1 MPIPA
6 SALRKRTTTEHPVN
20 LSELQ
25 GLLKRHD
32 LTPSRKLGQSF
43 LVDTAVSQWIASQ
56 LRVGADDCV
65 IEVGPGFGALTEH
78 LVGKCRRL
86 ILVEA
91 DGRLAKFLNEKY
103 GPLGVEVVHADA
115 TEYDVRPLFL
125 EGAVKFIGNLPY
137 SVGNTILER
146 FLDAPSPVNEAII
159 MVQKEVADRFVAE
172 PRSKDYGV
180 LTLMLQERWRISK
193 LRTVGPELFHPRPA
207 VDSTIVRFDP
217 RPPGDLA
224 PHSPDI
230 YREVVKR
237 GFSQRRKQLHNNLQ
251 LEKDRS
257 EEIFGAMGLKA
268 SARAEELSLGQW
280 VDLSNLLDPHP
291 CSLLPPAATES
302 LDAVDENDEVV
313 TTLPRREIHGGKH
326 LHRAVHVFV
335 TNKLGEIYL
344 QFRSHLK
351 DTHGLK
357 WDSSASG
364 HVDPGESYHQCAV
377 REMWEEIWVEPKGEL
392 VRVARIGASEATD
405 LEFIEVFLAEAK
417 GRIRIHGKEVDSG
430 RWFSP
435 EFVEEWIGKRP
446 QDFATGFVTCFKAW
460 RAG

>member
-1 MPIPA
+1 MT
-6 SALRKRTTTEHPVN
+6 SGLN

-25 GLLKRHD
+25 GLLKRYE

-43 LVDTAVSQWIASQ
+43 LVDTSVSQWIASQ
-56 LRVGADDCV
+56 LEVGPDDCV

-91 DGRLAKFLNEKY
+91 DGRLAKFLSERY

-125 EGAVKFIGNLPY
+125 EGSVKFIGNLPY

-180 LTLMLQERWRISK
+180 LTLMLQERWRIAK

-207 VDSTIVRFDP
+207 VDSTIVRFVP
-217 RPPGDLA
+217 RPPGELA
-224 PHSPDI
+224 PHSPEI

-251 LEKDRS
+251 LEKDKAGDV
-257 EEIFGAMGLKA
+257 FGAMGLLP
-268 SARAEELSLGQW
+268 SARAEELSLEQW
-280 VDLSNLLDPHP
+280 VDLSNHLDPHP

-302 LDAVDENDEVV
+302 LDVVDENDVV
-313 TTLPRREIHGGKH
+313 INTLPRREIHAGKH

-335 TNKLGEIYL
+335 RNKLGEIYL

-364 HVDPGESYHQCAV
+364 HVDPGESYHDCAV
-377 REMWEEIWVEPKGEL
+377 REMWEEIWVEPKGDLE
-392 VRVARIGASEATD
+392 RIARIDASEATD
-405 LEFIEVFLAEAK
+405 LEFIEVFLGEAK
-417 GRIRIHGKEVDSG
+417 GRLRIHGKEVDSG

-435 EFVEEWIGKRP
+435 EFIEEWIARRP
-446 QDFATGFVTCFKAW
+446 QDFATGFITCFRAW
-460 RAG
+460 RVG

>member
-1 MPIPA
+1 MI
-6 SALRKRTTTEHPVN
+6 SGLN

-25 GLLKRHD
+25 GLLKRYE

-43 LVDTAVSQWIASQ
+43 LVDTSVSQWIASQ
-56 LRVGADDCV
+56 LEVGPDDCV

-125 EGAVKFIGNLPY
+125 EGSVKFIGNLPY

-180 LTLMLQERWRISK
+180 LTLMLQERWRIAK
-193 LRTVGPELFHPRPA
+193 HRTVGPELFHPRPA
-207 VDSTIVRFDP
+207 VDSTIVRFVP
-217 RPPGDLA
+217 RPPGELA
-224 PHSPDI
+224 PHSPEI

-251 LEKDRS
+251 LEKEKAGDV
-257 EEIFGAMGLKA
+257 FGAMGLLP
-268 SARAEELSLGQW
+268 SARAEELSLEQW

-302 LDAVDENDEVV
+302 LDVVDENDVV
-313 TTLPRREIHGGKH
+313 INTLPRREIHAGKH

-335 TNKLGEIYL
+335 RNKLGEIYL

-364 HVDPGESYHQCAV
+364 HVDPGESYHDCAV

-392 VRVARIGASEATD
+392 VRIARMDASEATD
-405 LEFIEVFLAEAK
+405 LEFIEVFLGEAK
-417 GRIRIHGKEVDSG
+417 GRLRIHGKEVDSG

-435 EFVEEWIGKRP
+435 EFIEEWIGKRP
-446 QDFATGFVTCFKAW
+446 QDFATGFITCFKAW

>member
-1 MPIPA
+1 MT
-6 SALRKRTTTEHPVN
+6 SGLN

-25 GLLKRHD
+25 GLLKRYD

-56 LRVGADDCV
+56 LEVGPDDCV

-91 DGRLAKFLNEKY
+91 DGRLAKFLSERY

-125 EGAVKFIGNLPY
+125 EGSVKFIGNLPY

-180 LTLMLQERWRISK
+180 LTLMLQERWRIAK

-207 VDSTIVRFDP
+207 VDSTIVRFVP
-217 RPPGDLA
+217 RPPGELA
-224 PHSPDI
+224 PHSPEI

-251 LEKDRS
+251 LEKDKAGDV
-257 EEIFGAMGLKA
+257 FGAMGLLP
-268 SARAEELSLGQW
+268 SARAEELSLEQW
-280 VDLSNLLDPHP
+280 VDLSNHLDPHP

-302 LDAVDENDEVV
+302 LDVVDENDVV
-313 TTLPRREIHGGKH
+313 INTLPRREIHAGKH

-335 TNKLGEIYL
+335 RNKLGEIYL

-364 HVDPGESYHQCAV
+364 HVDPGESYHDCAV
-377 REMWEEIWVEPKGEL
+377 REMWEEIWVEPKGDLE
-392 VRVARIGASEATD
+392 RIARIDASEATD
-405 LEFIEVFLAEAK
+405 LEFIEVFLGEAK
-417 GRIRIHGKEVDSG
+417 GRLRIHGKEVDSG

-435 EFVEEWIGKRP
+435 EFIEEWIARRP
-446 QDFATGFVTCFKAW
+446 QDFATGFITCFRAW
-460 RAG
+460 RVG

>member
-1 MPIPA
+1 MI
-6 SALRKRTTTEHPVN
+6 SGLN

-25 GLLKRHD
+25 GLLKRYE

-43 LVDTAVSQWIASQ
+43 LVDTSVSQWIASQ
-56 LRVGADDCV
+56 LEVGPDDCV

-125 EGAVKFIGNLPY
+125 EGSVKFIGNLPY

-180 LTLMLQERWRISK
+180 LTLMLQERWRIAK

-207 VDSTIVRFDP
+207 VDSTIVRFVP
-217 RPPGDLA
+217 RPPGELA
-224 PHSPDI
+224 PHSPEI

-251 LEKDRS
+251 LEKDKAGDV
-257 EEIFGAMGLKA
+257 FGAMGLLP
-268 SARAEELSLGQW
+268 SARAEELSLEQW

-302 LDAVDENDEVV
+302 LDAVDENDVV
-313 TTLPRREIHGGKH
+313 INPLPRHEIHAGKH
-326 LHRAVHVFV
+326 LHRAVHVLV
-335 TNKLGEIYL
+335 RNKLGEIYL

-364 HVDPGESYHQCAV
+364 HVDPGESYHDCAV
-377 REMWEEIWVEPKGEL
+377 REMWEEIWVEPKGDLE
-392 VRVARIGASEATD
+392 RIARIDASEATD
-405 LEFIEVFLAEAK
+405 LEFIEVFLGEAK
-417 GRIRIHGKEVDSG
+417 GRLRIHGKEVDSG

-435 EFVEEWIGKRP
+435 AFIEEWIGKRP
-446 QDFATGFVTCFKAW
+446 QDFATGFITCFKAW

>member
-1 MPIPA
+1 MT
-6 SALRKRTTTEHPVN
+6 SGLN

-25 GLLKRHD
+25 GLLKRYE

-43 LVDTAVSQWIASQ
+43 LVDTSVSQWIASQ
-56 LRVGADDCV
+56 LEVGPDDCV

-91 DGRLAKFLNEKY
+91 DGRLAKFLSEKY

-125 EGAVKFIGNLPY
+125 EGSVKFIGNLPY

-180 LTLMLQERWRISK
+180 LTLMLQERWRIAK

-207 VDSTIVRFDP
+207 VDSTIVRFVP
-217 RPPGDLA
+217 RPPGELA
-224 PHSPDI
+224 PHSPEI

-251 LEKDRS
+251 LEKEKAGDV
-257 EEIFGAMGLKA
+257 FGAMGLLP
-268 SARAEELSLGQW
+268 SARAEELSLEQW
-280 VDLSNLLDPHP
+280 VDLSNRLDPHP

-302 LDAVDENDEVV
+302 LDVVDENDVV
-313 TTLPRREIHGGKH
+313 INTLPRREIHAGKH

-335 TNKLGEIYL
+335 RNKLGEIYL

-364 HVDPGESYHQCAV
+364 HVDPGESYHDCAV
-377 REMWEEIWVEPKGEL
+377 REMWEEIWVEPKGDLE
-392 VRVARIGASEATD
+392 RIARIDASEATD
-405 LEFIEVFLAEAK
+405 LEFIEVFLGEAK
-417 GRIRIHGKEVDSG
+417 GRLRIHGKEVDSG

-435 EFVEEWIGKRP
+435 EFIEEWIARRP
-446 QDFATGFVTCFKAW
+446 QDFATGFITCFKAW
-460 RAG
+460 LAG

>member
-1 MPIPA
+1 MT
-6 SALRKRTTTEHPVN
+6 SGLN

-25 GLLKRHD
+25 GLLKRYD

-56 LRVGADDCV
+56 LEVGPDDCV

-78 LVGKCRRL
+78 LVGNCRRL

-91 DGRLAKFLNEKY
+91 DGRLAKFLSERY

-125 EGAVKFIGNLPY
+125 EGSVKFIGNLPY

-180 LTLMLQERWRISK
+180 LTLMLQERWRIAK

-207 VDSTIVRFDP
+207 VDSTIVRFVP
-217 RPPGDLA
+217 RPPGELA
-224 PHSPDI
+224 PHSPEI

-251 LEKDRS
+251 LEKDKAGDV
-257 EEIFGAMGLKA
+257 FGAMGLLP
-268 SARAEELSLGQW
+268 SARAEELSLEQW
-280 VDLSNLLDPHP
+280 VDLSNHLDPHP

-302 LDAVDENDEVV
+302 LDVVDENDVV
-313 TTLPRREIHGGKH
+313 INTLPRREIHAGKH

-335 TNKLGEIYL
+335 RNKLGEIYL

-364 HVDPGESYHQCAV
+364 HVDPGESYHDCAV
-377 REMWEEIWVEPKGEL
+377 REMWEEIWVEPKGDLE
-392 VRVARIGASEATD
+392 RIARIDASEATD
-405 LEFIEVFLAEAK
+405 LEFIEVFLGEAK
-417 GRIRIHGKEVDSG
+417 GRLRIHGKEVDSG

-435 EFVEEWIGKRP
+435 EFIEEWIARRP
-446 QDFATGFVTCFKAW
+446 QDFATGFITCFRAW
-460 RAG
+460 RVG

>member
-1 MPIPA
+1 
-6 SALRKRTTTEHPVN
+6 LN

-25 GLLKRHD
+25 GLLKRYE

-43 LVDTAVSQWIASQ
+43 LVDTSVSQWIASQ
-56 LRVGADDCV
+56 LEVGPDDCV

-91 DGRLAKFLNEKY
+91 DGRLAKFLSEKY

-125 EGAVKFIGNLPY
+125 EGSVKFIGNLPY

-180 LTLMLQERWRISK
+180 LTLMLQERWRIAK

-207 VDSTIVRFDP
+207 VDSTIVRFVP
-217 RPPGDLA
+217 RPPGELA
-224 PHSPDI
+224 PHSPEI

-251 LEKDRS
+251 LEKEKAGDV
-257 EEIFGAMGLKA
+257 FGAMGLLP
-268 SARAEELSLGQW
+268 SARAEELSLEQW
-280 VDLSNLLDPHP
+280 VDLSNRLDPHP

-302 LDAVDENDEVV
+302 LDVVDENDVV
-313 TTLPRREIHGGKH
+313 INTLPRREIHAGKH

-335 TNKLGEIYL
+335 RNKLGEIYL

-364 HVDPGESYHQCAV
+364 HVDPGESYHDCAV
-377 REMWEEIWVEPKGEL
+377 REMWEEIWVEPKGDLE
-392 VRVARIGASEATD
+392 RIARIDASEATD
-405 LEFIEVFLAEAK
+405 LEFIEVFLGEAK
-417 GRIRIHGKEVDSG
+417 GRLRIHGKEVDSG
-430 RWFSP
+430 RWFSA
-435 EFVEEWIGKRP
+435 EFIEEWIARRP
-446 QDFATGFVTCFKAW
+446 QDFATGFITCFKAW
-460 RAG
+460 LAG

>member
-1 MPIPA
+1 
-6 SALRKRTTTEHPVN
+6 VN

-25 GLLKRHD
+25 GLLKRFD

-43 LVDTAVSQWIASQ
+43 LVDTSVSQWIASQ
-56 LRVGADDCV
+56 LRIGPGDCV
-65 IEVGPGFGALTEH
+65 VEVGPGFGALTEH
-78 LVGKCRRL
+78 LAGKCRRL

-91 DGRLAKFLNEKY
+91 DGRLAQFLTERY

-125 EGAVKFIGNLPY
+125 EGSVKFIGNLPY

-146 FLDAPSPVNEAII
+146 FLDAPSPVSEAII

-172 PRSKDYGV
+172 PRGKDYGV
-180 LTLMLQERWRISK
+180 LTLMLQERWRITN

-207 VDSTIVRFDP
+207 VDSSIVRFDP
-217 RPPGDLA
+217 RPPGELA
-224 PHSPDI
+224 PHSPEV
-230 YREVVKR
+230 YRETVKR

-251 LEKDRS
+251 LEK
-257 EEIFGAMGLKA
+257 EKAAEVFGAMGLPVTV
-268 SARAEELSLGQW
+268 RAEELSLEQW
-280 VDLSNLLDPHP
+280 VDLSNRLDPHP
-291 CSLLPPAATES
+291 CSVLPPAATES
-302 LDAVDENDEVV
+302 LDAVDENDVV
-313 TTLPRREIHGGKH
+313 INTLPRREIHAGKH

-335 TNKLGEIYL
+335 RNKSGEIYL

-364 HVDPGESYHQCAV
+364 HVDPGESYHDCAV

-392 VRVARIGASEATD
+392 VRIARIAASEATD

-430 RWFSP
+430 QWFSP
-435 EFVEEWIGKRP
+435 EFIEEWIEKRP
-446 QDFATGFVTCFKAW
+446 QDFATGFITCFKAW
-460 RAG
+460 RSEGT

>member
-1 MPIPA
+1 LI
-6 SALRKRTTTEHPVN
+6 SGLN

-25 GLLKRHD
+25 GLLKRYE

-43 LVDTAVSQWIASQ
+43 LVDTSVSQWIASQ
-56 LRVGADDCV
+56 LEVGPDDCV

-91 DGRLAKFLNEKY
+91 DGRLAKFLSEKY

-125 EGAVKFIGNLPY
+125 EGSVKFIGNLPY

-180 LTLMLQERWRISK
+180 LTLMLQERWRIAK

-207 VDSTIVRFDP
+207 VDSTIVRFVP
-217 RPPGDLA
+217 RPPGELA
-224 PHSPDI
+224 PHSPEI

-251 LEKDRS
+251 LEKEKAGDV
-257 EEIFGAMGLKA
+257 FGAMGLLP
-268 SARAEELSLGQW
+268 SARAEELSLEQW

-302 LDAVDENDEVV
+302 LDVVDENDVV
-313 TTLPRREIHGGKH
+313 INPLPRREIHAGKH

-335 TNKLGEIYL
+335 RNKLGEIYL
-344 QFRSHLK
+344 QFRSYLK

-364 HVDPGESYHQCAV
+364 HVDPGESYHDCAV

-392 VRVARIGASEATD
+392 VRIARMDASEATD
-405 LEFIEVFLAEAK
+405 LEFIEVFLGEAK
-417 GRIRIHGKEVDSG
+417 GRLRIHGKEVDSG

-435 EFVEEWIGKRP
+435 AFIEEWIGKRP
-446 QDFATGFVTCFKAW
+446 QDFATGFITCFKAW

>member
-1 MPIPA
+1 M
-6 SALRKRTTTEHPVN
+6 N

-25 GLLKRHD
+25 GLLKRFD

-56 LRVGADDCV
+56 LRVGPDDCIV
-65 IEVGPGFGALTEH
+65 EVGPGFGALTEH
-78 LVGKCRRL
+78 LAGKCRRL

-91 DGRLAKFLNEKY
+91 DGRLARYLAENY

-125 EGAVKFIGNLPY
+125 EGSVKFIGNLPY

-146 FLDAPSPVNEAII
+146 FLDAPSPVREAII

-217 RPPGDLA
+217 RPPGELP
-224 PHSPDI
+224 PHSPEV
-230 YREVVKR
+230 YEEVVKR

-251 LEKDRS
+251 LDKDQAAG
-257 EEIFGAMGLKA
+257 IFVGMGLPVT
-268 SARAEELSLGQW
+268 ARAEELSLEQW
-280 VDLSNLLDPHP
+280 VDLSNRLDPHP
-291 CSLLPPAATES
+291 CSVLPPAATES
-302 LDAVDENDEVV
+302 LDAVDENDVV
-313 TTLPRREIHGGKH
+313 IDTLPRREIHAGKH

-335 TNKLGEIYL
+335 RNKLGEIYL

-364 HVDPGESYHQCAV
+364 HVDPGESYHDCAV
-377 REMWEEIWVEPKGEL
+377 REMWEEIWVEPKGEI
-392 VRVARIGASEATD
+392 VRIARINASEATD

-430 RWFSP
+430 RWFAP
-435 EFVEEWIGKRP
+435 EFIEEWIDKRP
-446 QDFATGFVTCFKAW
+446 QDFATGFITCFREW
-460 RAG
+460 RKGR

>member
-1 MPIPA
+1 MI
-6 SALRKRTTTEHPVN
+6 SGLN

-25 GLLKRHD
+25 GLLKRYE

-43 LVDTAVSQWIASQ
+43 LVDTSVSQWIASQ
-56 LRVGADDCV
+56 LEVGPDDCV

-125 EGAVKFIGNLPY
+125 EGSVKFIGNLPY

-180 LTLMLQERWRISK
+180 LTLMLQERWRIAK

-207 VDSTIVRFDP
+207 VDSTIVRFVP
-217 RPPGDLA
+217 RPPGELA
-224 PHSPDI
+224 PHSPEI

-251 LEKDRS
+251 LEKEKAGDV
-257 EEIFGAMGLKA
+257 FGAMGLLP
-268 SARAEELSLGQW
+268 SARAEELSLEQW

-302 LDAVDENDEVV
+302 LDAVDENDVV
-313 TTLPRREIHGGKH
+313 INPLPRREIHAGKH

-335 TNKLGEIYL
+335 RNKLGEIYL

-364 HVDPGESYHQCAV
+364 HVDPGESYHDCAV

-392 VRVARIGASEATD
+392 VRIARMDASEATD
-405 LEFIEVFLAEAK
+405 LEFIEVFLGEAK
-417 GRIRIHGKEVDSG
+417 GRLRIHGKEVDSG

-435 EFVEEWIGKRP
+435 EFIEEWIGKRP
-446 QDFATGFVTCFKAW
+446 QDFATGFITCFKAW

>member
-1 MPIPA
+1 M
-6 SALRKRTTTEHPVN
+6 N

-43 LVDTAVSQWIASQ
+43 LVDAAVSQWIASQ
-56 LRVGADDCV
+56 LHVGADDCV

-91 DGRLAKFLNEKY
+91 DGRLAKFLTEKY

-125 EGAVKFIGNLPY
+125 EGSVKFIGNLPY

-172 PRSKDYGV
+172 PRSKDFGV

-217 RPPGDLA
+217 RPPGELD
-224 PHSPDI
+224 PHSPEI

-257 EEIFGAMGLKA
+257 EEVFGAMGLKP

-280 VDLSNLLDPHP
+280 VDLSNRLDPHP

-302 LDAVDENDEVV
+302 LDAVDENDVV
-313 TTLPRREIHGGKH
+313 INTLPRREIHAGKH

-335 TNKLGEIYL
+335 RNKLGEIYL

-364 HVDPGESYHQCAV
+364 HVDPGESYHDCAV

-392 VRVARIGASEATD
+392 VRIARINASEATD
-405 LEFIEVFLAEAK
+405 LEFIVVFLAEAK

-435 EFVEEWIGKRP
+435 EFIEEWISKRP
-446 QDFATGFVTCFKAW
+446 QDFATGFITCFKAW
-460 RAG
+460 RAE

>member
-1 MPIPA
+1 M
-6 SALRKRTTTEHPVN
+6 N

-25 GLLKRHD
+25 GLLKRYE

-43 LVDTAVSQWIASQ
+43 LVDTSVSQWIASQ
-56 LRVGADDCV
+56 LEVGPDDCV

-125 EGAVKFIGNLPY
+125 EGSVKFIGNLPY

-180 LTLMLQERWRISK
+180 LTLMLQERWRIAK

-207 VDSTIVRFDP
+207 VDSTIVRFVP
-217 RPPGDLA
+217 RPPGELA
-224 PHSPDI
+224 PHSPEI

-251 LEKDRS
+251 LEKEKAGDV
-257 EEIFGAMGLKA
+257 FGAMGLLP
-268 SARAEELSLGQW
+268 SARAEELSLEQW
-280 VDLSNLLDPHP
+280 VDLSNRLDPHP

-302 LDAVDENDEVV
+302 LDVVDENDVV
-313 TTLPRREIHGGKH
+313 INPLPRREIHAGKH

-335 TNKLGEIYL
+335 RNKLGEIYL

-364 HVDPGESYHQCAV
+364 HVDPGESYHDCAV
-377 REMWEEIWVEPKGEL
+377 REMWEEIWV
-392 VRVARIGASEATD
+392 
-405 LEFIEVFLAEAK
+405 
-417 GRIRIHGKEVDSG
+417 
-430 RWFSP
+430 
-435 EFVEEWIGKRP
+435 
-446 QDFATGFVTCFKAW
+446 
-460 RAG
+460 

>member
-1 MPIPA
+1 MT
-6 SALRKRTTTEHPVN
+6 SGLN

-25 GLLKRHD
+25 GLLKRYD

-56 LRVGADDCV
+56 LEVGPDDCV

-91 DGRLAKFLNEKY
+91 DGRLAKFLSEKY

-125 EGAVKFIGNLPY
+125 EGSVKFIGNLPY

-180 LTLMLQERWRISK
+180 LTLMLQERWRIAK

-207 VDSTIVRFDP
+207 VDSTIVRFVP
-217 RPPGDLA
+217 RPPGELA
-224 PHSPDI
+224 PHSPEI

-251 LEKDRS
+251 LEKDKAGDV
-257 EEIFGAMGLKA
+257 FGAMGLLP
-268 SARAEELSLGQW
+268 SARAEELSLEQW
-280 VDLSNLLDPHP
+280 VDLSNHLDPHP

-302 LDAVDENDEVV
+302 LDVVDENDVV
-313 TTLPRREIHGGKH
+313 INTLPRREIHAGKH

-335 TNKLGEIYL
+335 RNKLGEIYL

-364 HVDPGESYHQCAV
+364 HVDPGESYHDCAV
-377 REMWEEIWVEPKGEL
+377 REMWEEIWVEPKGDLE
-392 VRVARIGASEATD
+392 RIARIDASEATD
-405 LEFIEVFLAEAK
+405 LEFIEVFLGEAK
-417 GRIRIHGKEVDSG
+417 GRLRIHGKEVDSG

-435 EFVEEWIGKRP
+435 EFIEEWIARRP
-446 QDFATGFVTCFKAW
+446 QDFATGFITCFRAW
-460 RAG
+460 RVG

>member
-1 MPIPA
+1 MT
-6 SALRKRTTTEHPVN
+6 SGLN

-25 GLLKRHD
+25 GLLKRYE

-56 LRVGADDCV
+56 LEVGPDDCV

-91 DGRLAKFLNEKY
+91 DGRLAKFLSEKY

-125 EGAVKFIGNLPY
+125 EGSVKFIGNLPY

-180 LTLMLQERWRISK
+180 LTLMLQERWRIAK

-207 VDSTIVRFDP
+207 VDSTIVHFVP
-217 RPPGDLA
+217 RPPGELA
-224 PHSPDI
+224 PHSPEI

-251 LEKDRS
+251 LEKEKAGDV
-257 EEIFGAMGLKA
+257 FGAMGLLP
-268 SARAEELSLGQW
+268 SARAEELSLEQW
-280 VDLSNLLDPHP
+280 VDLSNRLDPHP

-302 LDAVDENDEVV
+302 LDVVDENDVV
-313 TTLPRREIHGGKH
+313 INTLPRREIHAGKH

-335 TNKLGEIYL
+335 RNKLGEIYL

-364 HVDPGESYHQCAV
+364 HVDPGESYHDCAV

-392 VRVARIGASEATD
+392 ERIARIDASEATD
-405 LEFIEVFLAEAK
+405 LEFIEVFLGEAK
-417 GRIRIHGKEVDSG
+417 GRLRIHGKEVDSG

-435 EFVEEWIGKRP
+435 EFIEEWIARRP
-446 QDFATGFVTCFKAW
+446 QDFATGFITCFKAW
-460 RAG
+460 RVG